1 MPRRAAAAAAA
12 GRSTAST
19 AGRPMPSPPHYHVG
33 QGTKLPS
40 NGLWRWGDGRS
51 GSDRIFFL
59 VSLQRQV
66 LASGFTTVKIQMM
79 TMSREDSE
87 ERKER
92 EMLREDILKMITTQ
106 SVASEQQSD
115 LAIDCPT
122 ENREPHDTTKKARS
136 IQNNTVVKAL
146 FNGANLQGTT
156 STTRQNISSQ
166 HLRNVARNFVRSR
179 TDQEEQSTL
188 LLLNGWSKPR
198 QNQTSDG

>member
-1 MPRRAAAAAAA
+1 MD
-12 GRSTAST
+12 SMKVT
-19 AGRPMPSPPHYHVG
+19 Y
-33 QGTKLPS
+33 
-40 NGLWRWGDGRS
+40 
-51 GSDRIFFL
+51 
-59 VSLQRQV
+59 
-66 LASGFTTVKIQMM
+66 SGFTTVKIQMM

-179 TDQEEQSTL
+179 TDQVITNLQQAAML
-188 LLLNGWSKPR
+188 K
-198 QNQTSDG
+198 